1 MEIHEERNRW
11 IKTRLKN
18 SDLRER
24 AKLTGGKKDRLPE
37 TQKIGS
43 QDLEQSL
50 LGAGEVL
57 QCAAN
62 DKAR

>member
-1 MEIHEERNRW
+1 M
-11 IKTRLKN
+11 
-18 SDLRER
+18 RE
-24 AKLTGGKKDRLPE
+24 GWGKKLPSSLHSKDRSPE

-57 QCAAN
+57 PCAAI
-62 DKAR
+62 DKARWT